1 MPDNNI
7 STDFHPSN
15 RVSFSMPVGGYT
27 LDDLAT
33 LEAAIKHARR
43 SLTEEPLEVVRSTED
58 LDALYAAQLERQ
70 AAPT

>member
-1 MPDNNI
+1 MHDNNI

-43 SLTEEPLEVVRSTED
+43 KLTEEPLEVVRPLED
-58 LDALYAAQLERQ
+58 FDALYAVQLERQ